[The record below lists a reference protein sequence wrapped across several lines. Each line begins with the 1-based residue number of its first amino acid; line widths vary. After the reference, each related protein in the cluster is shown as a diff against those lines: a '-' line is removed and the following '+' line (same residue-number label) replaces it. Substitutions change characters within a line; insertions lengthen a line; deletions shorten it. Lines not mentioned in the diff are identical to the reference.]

1 MIYLSNEYITN
12 MYIVCI
18 IKTGS
23 NIDSRI
29 PSVVDMPIK
38 FSYGDFVSIDPRLK
52 SYVQN
57 KFFGDEEEFVL
68 VFRVC
73 YMIKFGLKYFIKMK
87 YNFFLLNSVIV

>member
-1 MIYLSNEYITN
+1 ML
-12 MYIVCI
+12 IVCI

-38 FSYGDFVSIDPRLK
+38 FSYDDFVLIDLRLK
-52 SYVQN
+52 SYVQHT
-57 KFFGDEEEFVL
+57 FFEDKEEFVL

-73 YMIKFGLKYFIKMK
+73 CMIKSGLKYLIKMK
-87 YNFFLLNSVIV
+87 YNFFFT

>member
-1 MIYLSNEYITN
+1 ML
-12 MYIVCI
+12 IVCI

-38 FSYGDFVSIDPRLK
+38 FSYDDFVSIDLRLK
-52 SYVQN
+52 SYVQH
-57 KFFGDEEEFVL
+57 KFFGDKEEFVL

-73 YMIKFGLKYFIKMK
+73 CMIKSGLKYFIKMK
-87 YNFFLLNSVIV
+87 YNFFFT

>member
-1 MIYLSNEYITN
+1 MNTFQIYI
-12 MYIVCI
+12 YIVCI

-38 FSYGDFVSIDPRLK
+38 FSYDDFVSIDLRLK

-57 KFFGDEEEFVL
+57 KFFRDEEEFVL

-73 YMIKFGLKYFIKMK
+73 CMIKFLSKYF
-87 YNFFLLNSVIV
+87 V

>member
-38 FSYGDFVSIDPRLK
+38 FSYDDFVSIDLRLK
-52 SYVQN
+52 S
-57 KFFGDEEEFVL
+57 
-68 VFRVC
+68 
-73 YMIKFGLKYFIKMK
+73 
-87 YNFFLLNSVIV
+87 